1 MFAFISEYRDRMRF
15 VKTWLLNRYET
26 LLGAQQNPE
35 WKGRVWEKGLYQVT
49 LQLLLILSVEKSVL
63 CLLILKLNNFLD
75 SALSVPSRLRAVA
88 AGESCS
94 LRELRGALPGD
105 WGFLKILM
113 RIYVA
118 FNENKTPLALS
129 LGWVIPDESFP
140 LPTVAAHPGA
150 GSDVLLATCY
160 CDSWEQL
167 GGGGVSAPHSCLKD
181 NTSSLETTESFSF
194 WKSTV
199 TNSFDAHVLLF

>member
-15 VKTWLLNRYET
+15 VKTWLWNRYET
-26 LLGAQQNPE
+26 LLGAQQNQE
-35 WKGRVWEKGLYQVT
+35 RKGRVWEKGLYQVT

-94 LRELRGALPGD
+94 LQELRGALPGD

-118 FNENKTPLALS
+118 FSENKTPLALS
-129 LGWVIPDESFP
+129 LGWVIPDESFA
-140 LPTVAAHPGA
+140 LPMVAAHPGA
-150 GSDVLLATCY
+150 GSDVLLVTCY
-160 CDSWEQL
+160 CDL
-167 GGGGVSAPHSCLKD
+167 GGGGGEGCLCPPQLSKG
-181 NTSSLETTESFSF
+181 
-194 WKSTV
+194 
-199 TNSFDAHVLLF
+199 